1 MVKTFIGVREVDA
14 EIYNKFRALSVEER
28 LKLGEALTLAMK
40 FYIEKRKNKNNKKF
54 LQIKPFSWGSGTER
68 LSEESDKILY
78 E

>member
-1 MVKTFIGVREVDA
+1 MVKTFIGVREVDE

-54 LQIKPFSWGSGTER
+54 LQIKPFSWGSGTEN